1 MSSPAVLFGGPSPE
15 HDVSILTGLQAAR
28 ALSQAGTPVAAVY
41 WSKSAEFW
49 EVDPAAEA
57 AAFVDGVPRGA
68 QPLRLVAAGGG
79 FVGARTGRL
88 GRERTLDVAVVVN
101 CCHGG
106 PGEDGS
112 LQGALDA
119 AGVAY
124 TGPSVA
130 GAALGMDKAAFGA
143 AVAAAGLPSLP
154 RVLVLPGAPE
164 PGFAGPF
171 IVKPRFGGSSIGIEV
186 WEKWSDV
193 LAAVGAGGVHWRRGA
208 VAEPYRAD
216 SYDLNVGVRV
226 HPRLSLS
233 LLEKPLRSPGA
244 SEILGYRD
252 KYLGGEGMVSAPREL
267 PADVPDSVAKGV
279 TEAAAAVAE
288 VALVRGVAR
297 IDFLVEGDRW
307 WVNEINTI
315 PGSLARYL
323 WVGEAEVPFP
333 RLLSDMVDEAVR
345 RPSARWDATGA
356 DGLALRSASSIAS
369 KLG

>member
-1 MSSPAVLFGGPSPE
+1 MSSPAILFGGPSPE
-15 HDVSILTGLQAAR
+15 HDVSVLTGLQAAR
-28 ALSQAGTPVAAVY
+28 ALSQAGRPVLAIY
-41 WSKSAEFW
+41 WSKAAEFW
-49 EVDPAAEA
+49 EVDPGAEA
-57 AAFVDGVPRGA
+57 ADFVAGVPRGA
-68 QPLRLVAAGGG
+68 QPLRLVAAAGG
-79 FVGARTGRL
+79 FVASKGGRL
-88 GRERTLDVAVVVN
+88 GRDRPLEIEAVVN

-106 PGEDGS
+106 PGEDGTV
-112 LQGALDA
+112 QAALDV
-119 AGVAY
+119 AGVPY

-154 RVLVLPGAPE
+154 RLLVLPDARE
-164 PGFAGPF
+164 PAFPGPY

-193 LAAVGAGGVHWRRGA
+193 LAAVAAGGVHWRRGA

-216 SYDLNVGVRV
+216 SYDLNVAVRV

-233 LLEKPLRSPGA
+233 LLEKPLRSPGSA
-244 SEILGYRD
+244 EILGYQD

-267 PADVPDSVAKGV
+267 PAVVPEGVAKGV
-279 TEAAAAVAE
+279 ADAASDVAE
-288 VALVRGVAR
+288 VAQIRGVAR
-297 IDFLVEGDRW
+297 IDFLVEGDQW

-323 WVGEAEVPFP
+323 WVAEAEVPFS
-333 RLLSDMVDEAVR
+333 RLILDMVEEATA

-356 DGLALRSASSIAS
+356 DGLALRSASTIAS